1 MVGKLGALVLE
12 KELGW
17 DGVEGCTAMLDVMST
32 DVDKEVQA
40 ECKQTPRYRS
50 SKQSLKIA
58 IKKNKKRNLQDEM
71 EDDKMVGYDDGED
84 KAVDDVALQ
93 DRQNVIVVD
102 MVVRESGLWPIS
114 MNYRYPPH
122 DECGI
127 LKAG

>member
-1 MVGKLGALVLE
+1 
-12 KELGW
+12 
-17 DGVEGCTAMLDVMST
+17 
-32 DVDKEVQA
+32 
-40 ECKQTPRYRS
+40 
-50 SKQSLKIA
+50 
-58 IKKNKKRNLQDEM
+58 
-71 EDDKMVGYDDGED
+71 MVGYDDGED

-127 LKAG
+127 LKAD

>member
-17 DGVEGCTAMLDVMST
+17 DGVEGCTAMLVVMST

-58 IKKNKKRNLQDEM
+58 IKKTRK
-71 EDDKMVGYDDGED
+71 GT
-84 KAVDDVALQ
+84 
-93 DRQNVIVVD
+93 
-102 MVVRESGLWPIS
+102 
-114 MNYRYPPH
+114 YRTRWRMIRWLAMMM
-122 DECGI
+122 GKI
-127 LKAG
+127 RLLMM

>member
-17 DGVEGCTAMLDVMST
+17 DGVEGCTAMLVVMST